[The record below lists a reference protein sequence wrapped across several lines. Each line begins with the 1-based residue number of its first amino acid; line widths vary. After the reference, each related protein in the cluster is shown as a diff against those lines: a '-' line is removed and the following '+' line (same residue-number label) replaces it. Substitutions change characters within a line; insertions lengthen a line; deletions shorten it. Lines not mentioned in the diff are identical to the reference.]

1 LCLPV
6 FTINYVLYL
15 RVELETGCSDGSS
28 RRHEDES
35 EDTQNNN
42 VTAVVVDTGHEP
54 CMDDLELNFARI
66 TTSS

>member
-1 LCLPV
+1 MSASVYYKLCTVPPSRTRDWL
-6 FTINYVLYL
+6 
-15 RVELETGCSDGSS
+15 SDGSS

-35 EDTQNNN
+35 ENTQNNN
-42 VTAVVVDTGHEP
+42 VTAVVDTGHKP